1 MRKTAV
7 IVDGGYFTKSYT
19 RVYKKFPS
27 GGGVWSYVK
36 RVHSYLNHEIPGGKT
51 EIFRVFF
58 YDCRPLSRKITNPVD
73 KRVLDLSTTEQFR
86 SNQKLQSQLIC
97 QPLICLRLGD
107 LMPPSEGW
115 RGWSVKQESLK
126 RLATEKVT
134 IEAKDIAPSIK
145 QKGVDMRIGLDI
157 AHLAVKRLCDRLIL
171 ISADTDMIPAMKLA
185 RKEGLQVFLHTFGS
199 SAANLRMALHADA
212 LTTDKDLPR
221 Q

>member
-1 MRKTAV
+1 MIR
-7 IVDGGYFTKSYT
+7 
-19 RVYKKFPS
+19 
-27 GGGVWSYVK
+27 
-36 RVHSYLNHEIPGGKT
+36 
-51 EIFRVFF
+51 
-58 YDCRPLSRKITNPVD
+58 
-73 KRVLDLSTTEQFR
+73 
-86 SNQKLQSQLIC
+86 

-115 RGWSVKQESLK
+115 RGWSVRQKSLK
-126 RLATEKVT
+126 RLATEKVAV
-134 IEAKDIAPSIK
+134 EAKDLVPSIK

-185 RKEGLQVFLHTFGS
+185 RKEGLQVFLHMFS
-199 SAANLRMALHADA
+199 SAAHASRMAFHADA